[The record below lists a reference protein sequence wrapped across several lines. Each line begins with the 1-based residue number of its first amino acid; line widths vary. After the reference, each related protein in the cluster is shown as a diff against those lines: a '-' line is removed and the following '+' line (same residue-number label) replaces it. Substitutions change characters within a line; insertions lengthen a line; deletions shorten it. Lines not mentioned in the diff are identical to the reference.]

1 MASTFILTS
10 SSYGGRY
17 LQLSCSQARNIATN
31 KSTISWTLSS
41 VGGSVNYYSTGPT
54 TVIINGTQV
63 YYKERVSYSKEVFP
77 AAKGS
82 VSGTIVVDHET
93 LGDKSIAVSL
103 STAIYGTS
111 VKTASG
117 TWHLD
122 SIPRQAT
129 ITTASNFTDVANP
142 SISFSNPGG
151 FAMDVWLEPDP
162 VGTHLCARTGIPNTG
177 SYTWTLSDAEREA
190 LRNACGA
197 RSSCPIRIG
206 LYSYING
213 VQYASYVD
221 KTYTLTSSSL
231 TQPSV
236 QMTLSPE
243 GGIGGL
249 YVQNKSK
256 LKVDISATGKYGAG
270 IVSYYADIA
279 GAIYGGASF
288 TTAKPLSVAG
298 NISVTGYATDARGFM
313 GSAPKQ
319 ITVVPYSAPQ
329 ISSFT
334 VERQADGSTVIAKV
348 KGTASSVE
356 NKNTIAVSVTLNG
369 VTKTVAASNYAVDGS
384 VTFTDM
390 PTDSTLAAEAK
401 ITDAFSTASKNA
413 TVPTVDVTMDFHASG
428 KGVALGKVSEYAN
441 LLDIAWDTAIKG
453 TLTANHIARVDGYDG
468 KNFNDLV
475 YNTGYYTSGATPSSA
490 GCSNYP
496 IDVTGVLEVISQIFT
511 SATTGSKWGFAYQ
524 TYRTY
529 TGDIYTRS
537 FYTDT
542 GFTPWKKI
550 QFV

>member
-1 MASTFILTS
+1 MASTFTLTS

-17 LQLSCSQARNIATN
+17 LQLSCSQTRDIATN

-41 VGGSVNYYSTGPT
+41 IGGSVNYYSTGPT

-77 AAKGS
+77 AKKGS
-82 VSGTIVVDHET
+82 VSGTIVVDHEP
-93 LGDKSIAVSL
+93 LGNKSISVSL

-111 VKTASG
+111 VKTASD
-117 TWHLD
+117 TWQLD

-129 ITTASNFTDVANP
+129 ITSASDFTDVANP
-142 SISFSNPGG
+142 SISFNNPGG
-151 FAMDVWLEPDP
+151 FAMDVWLEPNP
-162 VGTHLCARTGIPNTG
+162 VGTHLCVRTGIPNTG
-177 SYTWTLSDAEREA
+177 SYTWTLSDEEREV

-221 KTYTLTSSSL
+221 KTYILASSSL

-256 LKVDISATGKYGAG
+256 LKVNISATGKYGAA
-270 IVSYYADIA
+270 ISTYFASVA
-279 GAIYGGASF
+279 GTMYNASSF
-288 TTAKPLSVAG
+288 TTAPISTSG
-298 NISVTGYATDARGFM
+298 NISVTGYATDARGFT
-313 GSAPKQ
+313 GFTTQQ
-319 ITVVPYSAPQ
+319 INVVPYSAPQ
-329 ISSFT
+329 ITSFS
-334 VERQADGSTVIAKV
+334 VERQADGTTVIAKV
-348 KGTASSVE
+348 KGAASPVE

-369 VTKTVAASNYAVDGS
+369 VTKAIDASNYAADGS

-413 TVPTVDVTMDFHASG
+413 TVPTVDVTMDFHVSG
-428 KGVALGKVSEYAN
+428 QGVAFGKVAERQWRLESAWPILMTGGFDAVNLVSGQDLNNFKTPGFYRCTQDAVAKTLAN
-441 LLDIAWDTAIKG
+441 CPTQNAFSLMIESHAGYKQ
-453 TLTANHIARVDGYDG
+453 TLT
-468 KNFNDLV
+468 V
-475 YNTGYYTSGATPSSA
+475 YLTNNPATYIRNCYMDQWGPW
-490 GCSNYP
+490 YQ
-496 IDVTGVLEVISQIFT
+496 VTLTKV
-511 SATTGSKWGFAYQ
+511 
-524 TYRTY
+524 
-529 TGDIYTRS
+529 
-537 FYTDT
+537 
-542 GFTPWKKI
+542 
-550 QFV
+550 

>member
-17 LQLSCSQARNIATN
+17 LQLSCSQVRNIAAN

-54 TVIINGTQV
+54 TVTINGTQV

-82 VSGTIVVDHET
+82 VSGTIEVGHET

-103 STAIYGTS
+103 STAIYGTT

-117 TWHLD
+117 TWQLD

-129 ITTASNFTDVANP
+129 ITVASNFTDVANP
-142 SISFSNPGG
+142 SITFSNPGG
-151 FAMDVWLEPDP
+151 FPMDVWLEPDP

-221 KTYTLTSSSL
+221 KTYTLTGNSL
-231 TQPSV
+231 TLPAV

-256 LKVDISATGKYGAG
+256 LKVEISATGKYGAG
-270 IVSYYADIA
+270 IVSYYATVA
-279 GAIYGGASF
+279 GAVYNGASF
-288 TTAKPLSVAG
+288 TTAKPLSDPG
-298 NISVTGYATDARGFM
+298 NISVVGYATDSRGFP
-313 GSAPKQ
+313 GSVSKQ

-348 KGTASSVE
+348 KGTASPVE
-356 NKNTIAVSVTLNG
+356 NKNTMAVSVTLNG
-369 VTKTVAASNYAVDGS
+369 VTKTISASNYVVDGS

-401 ITDAFSTASKNA
+401 ITDAFSTVLKKA

-428 KGVALGKVSEYAN
+428 KGVAFGKVAEREN
-441 LLDIAWDTAIKG
+441 LLDVDWDTAIKG
-453 TLTANHIARVDGYDG
+453 TLTANHIARIDDYGAKD
-468 KNFNDLV
+468 FNDLV
-475 YNTGYYTSGATPSSA
+475 YNTGYYTSGATPSAA
-490 GCSNYP
+490 GCKNYP

-511 SATTGSKWGFAYQ
+511 NSTTGAKWGFAYQ
-524 TYRTY
+524 TYRIY

-537 FYTDT
+537 YYTDT
-542 GFTPWKKI
+542 GFTAWKKI
-550 QFV
+550 QFA

>member
-1 MASTFILTS
+1 MANTFILTS

-93 LGDKSIAVSL
+93 LGEKSIAVSL

-117 TWHLD
+117 TWQLD

-129 ITTASNFTDVANP
+129 ITSASNVTDTANP

-177 SYTWTLSDAEREA
+177 SYTWTLSDAEKEA

-197 RSSCPIRIG
+197 RTSCPIRIG

-221 KTYTLTSSSL
+221 KTYILASNSL

-236 QMTLSPE
+236 QMALSPE
-243 GGIGGL
+243 GGIDGL

-256 LKVDISATGKYGAG
+256 LKVNITATGKYGA
-270 IVSYYADIA
+270 AIA
-279 GAIYGGASF
+279 TYFASVAGTMYNAASF
-288 TTAKPLSVAG
+288 TTAALSTSG
-298 NISVTGYATDARGFM
+298 SISVTGHATDTRGF
-313 GSAPKQ
+313 
-319 ITVVPYSAPQ
+319 
-329 ISSFT
+329 
-334 VERQADGSTVIAKV
+334 
-348 KGTASSVE
+348 
-356 NKNTIAVSVTLNG
+356 
-369 VTKTVAASNYAVDGS
+369 
-384 VTFTDM
+384 
-390 PTDSTLAAEAK
+390 
-401 ITDAFSTASKNA
+401 
-413 TVPTVDVTMDFHASG
+413 
-428 KGVALGKVSEYAN
+428 
-441 LLDIAWDTAIKG
+441 
-453 TLTANHIARVDGYDG
+453 
-468 KNFNDLV
+468 
-475 YNTGYYTSGATPSSA
+475 
-490 GCSNYP
+490 
-496 IDVTGVLEVISQIFT
+496 
-511 SATTGSKWGFAYQ
+511 
-524 TYRTY
+524 
-529 TGDIYTRS
+529 
-537 FYTDT
+537 T
-542 GFTPWKKI
+542 GFTP
-550 QFV
+550 Q